1 MSLSIDFRTLPVS
14 IPSLCIPR
22 VFSNIDERRI
32 RNILDQLNM
41 GIIERVDIV
50 SKTTE
55 KGEKFN
61 RVFVHFSRWFR
72 NSNADT
78 ARERLLNGKEI
89 KIIYDDPWFWK
100 VSAYRP
106 PQEEQQRASHASH
119 ASHPQKKKP
128 TLQFE
133 DSDDEKDE
141 RPIQRPAERPF
152 QRESQVQRPAERPMQ
167 RPFQRESQVQ
177 RPAQRESQVQRP
189 AQRPMQRPM
198 QRERPLAPRSPSSS
212 PPLREK
218 QENQISNPQEPIPVL
233 YRRLTMK
240 PSQVKTPQVK
250 KPLILEK
257 KSLILEEEPHILE
270 EGEIVENLKN

>member
-1 MSLSIDFRTLPVS
+1 MKDILLPHLVKTRNPLNMTSTIDFRTLPIS

-22 VFSNIDERRI
+22 VFSNIDEKRVRHI
-32 RNILDQLNM
+32 FDQLNM

-61 RVFVHFSRWFR
+61 RVFVHFRRWFS

-106 PQEEQQRASHASH
+106 PQEEQQRASH
-119 ASHPQKKKP
+119 PQKKKPP

-141 RPIQRPAERPF
+141 RPVERPTQRPVE
-152 QRESQVQRPAERPMQ
+152 RESQVQRPFQRPIQ

-177 RPAQRESQVQRP
+177 RPMQRERPFQRESPV
-189 AQRPMQRPM
+189 QRPM
-198 QRERPLAPRSPSSS
+198 QRERPVAPISPTSS
-212 PPLREK
+212 PPPREK

-233 YRRLTMK
+233 YHRLTMK

-250 KPLILEK
+250 KP
-257 KSLILEEEPHILE
+257 HILE
-270 EGEIVENLKN
+270 EGEIVEN

>member
-1 MSLSIDFRTLPVS
+1 MSSAIDFRTLPIS

-22 VFSNIDERRI
+22 VFSNIDEKRI
-32 RNILDQLNM
+32 RHIFDELNL

-50 SKTTE
+50 NKTTE

-61 RVFVHFSRWFR
+61 RVFVHFRRWFS

-89 KIIYDDPWFWK
+89 KIIYDEPWFWK

-106 PQEEQQRASHASH
+106 PQEERQRASH

-141 RPIQRPAERPF
+141 FGRDRCQRPMAQRERP
-152 QRESQVQRPAERPMQ
+152 VERPMQ
-167 RPFQRESQVQ
+167 RPT
-177 RPAQRESQVQRP
+177 AQRERP
-189 AQRPMQRPM
+189 AKK
-198 QRERPLAPRSPSSS
+198 PLAPRSPSSS
-212 PPLREK
+212 PPPREK
-218 QENQISNPQEPIPVL
+218 HENQIFNPQEPIPVVH
-233 YRRLTMK
+233 RRLTMK

-250 KPLILEK
+250 TPQVKTPQVKTPL
-257 KSLILEEEPHILE
+257 ILE
-270 EGEIVENLKN
+270 EGEIVEN

>member
-1 MSLSIDFRTLPVS
+1 MKDILLPHLVKTRNPLNMTSTIDFRTLPIS

-22 VFSNIDERRI
+22 VFSNIDEKRVRHI
-32 RNILDQLNM
+32 FDQLNM
-41 GIIERVDIV
+41 GIIERVVIV

-61 RVFVHFSRWFR
+61 RVFVHFRRWFS

-119 ASHPQKKKP
+119 PQKKKPP

-141 RPIQRPAERPF
+141 RPVERPAQRPF
-152 QRESQVQRPAERPMQ
+152 QREKRPVERPMQRESQVQ

-177 RPAQRESQVQRP
+177 RPFQRP
-189 AQRPMQRPM
+189 FQRPV
-198 QRERPLAPRSPSSS
+198 QRERPVAPISPTSS
-212 PPLREK
+212 PPPREK

-233 YRRLTMK
+233 YHRLTMK

-250 KPLILEK
+250 KPLIMEK
-257 KSLILEEEPHILE
+257 EPHILE
-270 EGEIVENLKN
+270 EGEIVEN